1 MDIFVTS
8 VETIVELI
16 NRFNKILLRILVVI
30 MELAVVHDNPTISM
44 YPPTWDL
51 LGFLIQSSRING
63 YMNFPTRLSF

>member
-1 MDIFVTS
+1 MDWITIRSLVGIHVVGIMDIFVTS

-44 YPPTWDL
+44 YPPT
-51 LGFLIQSSRING
+51 
-63 YMNFPTRLSF
+63 